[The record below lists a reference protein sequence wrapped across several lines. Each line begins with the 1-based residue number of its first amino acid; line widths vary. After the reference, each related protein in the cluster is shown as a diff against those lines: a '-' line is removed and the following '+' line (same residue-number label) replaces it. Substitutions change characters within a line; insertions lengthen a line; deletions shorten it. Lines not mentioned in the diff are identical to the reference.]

1 MFTNWGEIEKGGR
14 VMILRREDVPE
25 SLPGHVQREELL
37 LVYSLEGEKHGHG
50 IQCSRLDLAD
60 LLRSLAPAEVKILR
74 PDAQLEAA
82 VRQGTG
88 EALH

>member
-1 MFTNWGEIEKGGR
+1 MFSNWGEIEKGGS

-25 SLPGHVQREELL
+25 TLPGLVQREELL
-37 LVYSLEGEKHGHG
+37 IVYSLEGEKHGQG
-50 IQCSRLDLAD
+50 IQCSRLNLAD
-60 LLRSLAPAEVKILR
+60 LLRSLAPAEVKIFR

-82 VRQGTG
+82 VREGTS